1 MKKIGFLLLAVVSF
15 LFTGCGPED
24 INELRKDVD
33 EQAARLSVLEARQ
46 GQVNPNLIALQNL
59 INAQRGCLFCQ

>member
-24 INELRKDVD
+24 INELREDVD